1 MLSERVEYKSTL
13 VAGIIINHLSEK
25 IPVSSLS
32 LLLSQSIYYALFGKP
47 KKDLYGELAMVTGGG
62 GGLGRLLAMRLTKL
76 GAKVIVWDINQDG
89 EYHLQ
94 KRPRR

>member
-1 MLSERVEYKSTL
+1 
-13 VAGIIINHLSEK
+13 
-25 IPVSSLS
+25 
-32 LLLSQSIYYALFGKP
+32 
-47 KKDLYGELAMVTGGG
+47 MVTGGG

-94 KRPRR
+94 NRPRRFLRMGIKRILTLLLRGGAYDLDPPYGKWGEHSYEEMFRNSWSFSAGW